1 MRKRAR
7 SKQTLFCRV
16 ALWCLSATVFSG
28 QIDAADPSG
37 QGSTF
42 FETKIRPVLVTHC
55 YRCHSAE
62 AAQKQRLKGGLRLD
76 SQEGWLRGGD
86 SGPVV
91 VPGKP
96 GAGQLL
102 AVLSH
107 REDPKMP
114 PQGKLPATVIA
125 DFETWI
131 RSGAVGPRVQPT
143 MERASGIDWSSE
155 RKFWAFQPPV
165 KHPLPAVKRTDWPR
179 RAIDY
184 YILARLE
191 ARRLRVAQSASLREL
206 IRRVTFGLTGLPP
219 TENEIGSFLQDDSP
233 AAFERVVDRL
243 LNSPRYGERWGRHWL
258 DVARYADD
266 KALAYANPWPHAYR
280 YRDWVVD
287 TLNGDLPYDRFVR
300 LQLAGDLL
308 KQPVTDHVLRL
319 GGLGFQGLGAFYHK
333 GSVAEQV
340 KADELDDRVD
350 TLSRGLLGLTVA
362 CARCHDHK
370 YDPIPARDYYSLA
383 SAYFGAS
390 WSEIPLVSKEVIA
403 RYDRGQQRIKQQ
415 DEKIQTWLS
424 GLAAR
429 SGRQQF
435 RQLSQYLQMA
445 WRLNLQAKEVTPQ
458 TLQEASRRA
467 QLHPYYVARFR
478 TLFQSDQASQTAQRF
493 PQLADWF
500 TYLRQ
505 APRVADFQT
514 AEVPPAVGR
523 LADEF
528 TTLAVK
534 ALAAYDDRE
543 RRYQQALESAAD
555 KETRQQVKR
564 TPLAAEHEVLLK
576 NLWLEKTAP
585 LYAEVK
591 VAEQQLM
598 TDEEKPALLALRAD
612 LEQHKQA
619 APPMYPVSHGVLGGG
634 KPMRIYVR
642 GNVNRKGEAAPPGFL
657 QILLQRDATPTTAA
671 FTRLDLANAI
681 CSSDNPL
688 TARVIVNRVWQH
700 HFGRGIVATASNF
713 GTVGDR
719 PSHPELLD
727 TLAVRFMEAGW
738 SLKWLHREL
747 LLSAAY
753 QLASTPDP
761 DNFEVDPDNQWLWR
775 FSPRRLDVESWRDAV
790 LAVSGRLDGKMSG
803 PAVGNPDTGH
813 VRRTLYSTVSR
824 RDPDKTLMAFDFPDA
839 NVTSER
845 RNVTTLPQQ
854 QLFVLNSDFMIR
866 SAEALAARLQ
876 RSSTSPEER
885 ITFAYQWA
893 YGRAPTSQEL
903 AFNLAFVEAASSA
916 GENAQLSA
924 WVQLAQAVLAANEF
938 TWID

>member
-1 MRKRAR
+1 MRKRAHGN
-7 SKQTLFCRV
+7 QTLLCRV
-16 ALWCLSATVFSG
+16 TLWFFGAAAFSG

-37 QGSTF
+37 QRSAF
-42 FETKIRPVLVTHC
+42 FETRIRPVLVTHC

-62 AAQKQRLKGGLRLD
+62 AAEKQRLKGGLRLD

-86 SGPVV
+86 SGPVI

-107 REDPKMP
+107 REDLKMP
-114 PQGKLPATVIA
+114 PQGKLPVTVIA
-125 DFETWI
+125 DFEKWI
-131 RSGAVGPRVQPT
+131 RLGAVGPRAQPAL
-143 MERASGIDWSSE
+143 ERVTGIDWSSE
-155 RKFWAFQPPV
+155 RKFWSFQPPV
-165 KHPLPAVKRTDWPR
+165 KHPLPQVQRTDWPR

-191 ARRLRVAQSASLREL
+191 TRRLRVAQAASRREL

-219 TENEIGSFLQDDSP
+219 TEKEIVSFLQDGSP

-287 TLNGDLPYDRFVR
+287 TLNRDLPYDRFVR

-308 KQPVTDHVLRL
+308 QQPVTDHVLRL

-340 KADELDDRVD
+340 QADELDDRVD

-370 YDPIPARDYYSLA
+370 YDPIPTRDYYSLA

-390 WSEIPLVSKEVIA
+390 WSEIPLVPKEVIA
-403 RYDRGQQRIKQQ
+403 RYDHGQQRIKQQ
-415 DEKIQTWLS
+415 EEKIQTWLR

-435 RQLSQYLQMA
+435 SQLSQHLQLA
-445 WRLNLQAKEVTPQ
+445 WRLNLQVTEVAPQ
-458 TLQEASRRA
+458 TLQEASRSA

-478 TLFQSDQASQTAQRF
+478 TLFQPDQTSPTAQRF
-493 PQLADWF
+493 PQLVEWF
-500 TYLRQ
+500 TYVRQ
-505 APRVADFQT
+505 ASRVADFQT
-514 AEVPPAVGR
+514 AELPPAVVR

-528 TTLAVK
+528 GTLAVK
-534 ALAAYDDRE
+534 ALEAYDDRE

-555 KETRQQVKR
+555 QETRQQVKR
-564 TPLAAEHEVLLK
+564 TPLTAEHEALLK

-585 LYAEVK
+585 LFAEVK
-591 VAEQQLM
+591 VAEQQLI
-598 TDEEKPALLALRAD
+598 TDKEKPALVALRAK
-612 LEQHKQA
+612 LEMHKQA
-619 APPMYPVSHGVLGGG
+619 APPMYPVSHGVVGGG

-657 QILLQRDATPTTAA
+657 QILMQRDAAPGTAA

-681 CSSDNPL
+681 CSPDNPL

-713 GTVGDR
+713 GTVGER

-738 SLKWLHREL
+738 SLKWLQREL
-747 LLSAAY
+747 LLSATY

-761 DNFEVDPDNQWLWR
+761 DNLEVDPENQWLWR

-790 LAVSGRLDGKMSG
+790 LAVSGRLDGTMAG
-803 PAVGNPDTGH
+803 PAAGNLDTGH
-813 VRRTLYSTVSR
+813 LRRTLYSTVSR

-854 QLFVLNSDFMIR
+854 QLFVLNSEFMIR
-866 SAEALAARLQ
+866 SAEALAARLK
-876 RSSTSPEER
+876 RSSASSEER

-893 YGRAPTSQEL
+893 YGRTPTPQEL

-916 GENAQLSA
+916 DENAQLSA

>member
-7 SKQTLFCRV
+7 GNQTLFYGV
-16 ALWCLSATVFSG
+16 LLWFLGVTVFSS
-28 QIDAADPSG
+28 QINAADSSG

-55 YRCHSAE
+55 YRCHSAV

-76 SQEGWLRGGD
+76 SQQGWLRGGD

-96 GAGQLL
+96 GSGQLL

-107 REDPKMP
+107 REDLKMP
-114 PQGKLPATVIA
+114 PQGKLSARVIA

-131 RSGAVGPRVQPT
+131 RSGAVGPGAQPA

-165 KHPLPAVKRTDWPR
+165 KHPLPRVKRTEWPR

-191 ARRLRVAQSASLREL
+191 THRLRVAQVASRREL
-206 IRRVTFGLTGLPP
+206 IRRVTFGLTGLPA
-219 TENEIGSFLQDDSP
+219 TALEIDSFLQDDSP
-233 AAFERVVDRL
+233 AAYERVVDRL

-287 TLNGDLPYDRFVR
+287 RLNSDLPYDRFVR

-308 KQPVTDHVLRL
+308 QQPVTDHVLRL

-340 KADELDDRVD
+340 QADELDDRVD

-415 DEKIQTWLS
+415 EGKIQTWLS

-435 RQLSQYLQMA
+435 SQLSQYLQLT
-445 WRLNLQAKEVTPQ
+445 WRLNLQVNEVAPE
-458 TLQEASRRA
+458 TLREASRSA
-467 QLHPYYVARFR
+467 KLHPYYVARFR
-478 TLFQSDQASQTAQRF
+478 TLFQFERASQTAQRF
-493 PQLADWF
+493 PQLVEWF
-500 TYLRQ
+500 TYGRQ

-514 AEVPPAVGR
+514 AEMPPAVVR

-528 TTLAVK
+528 ASLAAK
-534 ALAAYDDRE
+534 ALEAYDDRE

-555 KETRQQVKR
+555 QEARQQVKR
-564 TPLAAEHEVLLK
+564 TPLAAEHEVLLN

-591 VAEQQLM
+591 VAEQQLL
-598 TDEEKPALLALRAD
+598 TDNEKPALVALRAE
-612 LEQHKQA
+612 LEQHKRA
-619 APPMYPVSHGVLGGG
+619 APLMYPVSHGVVGGG

-657 QILLQRDATPTTAA
+657 QILMERDAAPTTAA

-713 GTVGDR
+713 GTVGER

-790 LAVSGRLDGKMSG
+790 LAVAGRLDGKMSG

-854 QLFVLNSDFMIR
+854 QLFVLNSEFMVR
-866 SAEALAARLQ
+866 SAEALAERLQ
-876 RSSTSPEER
+876 RSSRSPEQR

-916 GENAQLSA
+916 DERAQLSP
-924 WVQLAQAVLAANEF
+924 WVQFAQAVLAANEF
-938 TWID
+938 AWID